1 MHEDRDRGGAKRRLA
16 ICNIYEHISLS
27 PTAWCLLNIE
37 IFHRKYILE
46 KKNTGWTGLNMVSH
60 IWRDQFD
67 PFGPIENGPRGLR
80 RPQKGHLWPYLAIFR
95 HRLSWLP
102 QMGWTLVEQGWTLYL
117 TSEGGRWT
125 PLDPTKIVPEG
136 PRGPL
141 KPPNDHFR
149 GYLAIFGP
157 IWVFG
162 WLCQI
167 RSSGVSLKRSSKM

>member
-1 MHEDRDRGGAKRRLA
+1 
-16 ICNIYEHISLS
+16 
-27 PTAWCLLNIE
+27 
-37 IFHRKYILE
+37 
-46 KKNTGWTGLNMVSH
+46 MVSANGACSELRCYKKSNESQDARRWFPN
-60 IWRDQFD
+60 ILNEPLQPLQQKLSGNWNMLKAK
-67 PFGPIENGPRGLR
+67 IEPVARKIVSGG
-80 RPQKGHLWPYLAIFR
+80 PQKGHFWPYLAIFC